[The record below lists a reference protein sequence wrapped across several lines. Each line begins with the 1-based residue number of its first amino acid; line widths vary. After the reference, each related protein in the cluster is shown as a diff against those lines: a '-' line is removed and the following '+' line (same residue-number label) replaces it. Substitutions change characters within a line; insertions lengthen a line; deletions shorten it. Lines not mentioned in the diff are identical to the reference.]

1 MTKFRIG
8 HKQGI
13 RACLCSRTISFI
25 QIEQKKTHIA
35 PPNLLVVFLRFCLFV
50 CLAFFV
56 YGMCSKKWNYTIGRN
71 NENNKNIFNERR
83 RSLIDTLEIM
93 DADFKDE
100 FLQLSVVPWSW
111 GTAHGLGVTGG

>member
-1 MTKFRIG
+1 MQENYFLYPDRTEEN
-8 HKQGI
+8 
-13 RACLCSRTISFI
+13 AYCSTEPLNCIF
-25 QIEQKKTHIA
+25 K
-35 PPNLLVVFLRFCLFV
+35 VLFV
-50 CLAFFV
+50 RLPCFFV

-100 FLQLSVVPWSW
+100 FLQISVVPWSW
-111 GTAHGLGVTGG
+111 GTAHRLGVTGG

>member
-8 HKQGI
+8 HKQG
-13 RACLCSRTISFI
+13 ACLCRRTISFI

-100 FLQLSVVPWSW
+100 FLQISVVPWSW